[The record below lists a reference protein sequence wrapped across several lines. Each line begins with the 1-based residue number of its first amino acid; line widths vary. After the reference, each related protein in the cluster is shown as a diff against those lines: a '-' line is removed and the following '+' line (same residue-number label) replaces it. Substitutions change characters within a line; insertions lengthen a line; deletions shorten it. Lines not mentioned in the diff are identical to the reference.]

1 MESKNSFYKVDVSQR
16 MENTN
21 IKNDIYFCTEMSPK
35 ITPISSMTTPFQE
48 IKYLQENILRI
59 FFCSALNAAKL
70 NITRGPIKQK

>member
-48 IKYLQENILRI
+48 IKYLQENILRVVAVDP
-59 FFCSALNAAKL
+59 FKTNLAY
-70 NITRGPIKQK
+70 TRD